1 MLFAAETGLKADFQI
16 YKQPHCVSSMQLPRN
31 NCHIRANVILVA
43 ASGRAKVNTGVGV
56 LFKIVA
62 CARMR
67 FSSVR

>member
-43 ASGRAKVNTGVGV
+43 AGGSA
-56 LFKIVA
+56 
-62 CARMR
+62 MH
-67 FSSVR
+67 